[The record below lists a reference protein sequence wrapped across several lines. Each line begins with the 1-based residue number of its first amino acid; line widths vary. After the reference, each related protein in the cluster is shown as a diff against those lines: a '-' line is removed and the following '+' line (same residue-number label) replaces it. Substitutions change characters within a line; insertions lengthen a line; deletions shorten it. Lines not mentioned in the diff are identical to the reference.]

1 MESTPITI
9 ENNESILEET
19 LPDNSILN
27 PKLPMRK
34 KLAVATDVADC
45 LSEFLKTQ
53 KLVKYGLNKKNP
65 EKGYVL
71 VEGWEVLGT
80 MMGIVP
86 ETKIVEEIKN
96 KNRTVGFKAR
106 ATLYLNPV
114 IENGE
119 IVGGTM
125 LSTAEAYATRDG
137 WQKEFF
143 SMASMAQTRALG
155 KAYRMALSWIIE
167 MAGYESTPAEE
178 MPAFENS
185 IENQVNL
192 KPDLKRGEKCYNTII
207 KKEDFKGDK
216 DSHEDIL
223 NYAIG
228 KGYAKNVIFHLK
240 SYLESIT

>member
-1 MESTPITI
+1 MENSPVIVQQ
-9 ENNESILEET
+9 ET

-27 PKLPMRK
+27 PEIPMRK
-34 KLAVATDVADC
+34 KLAVATNVADC

-96 KNRTVGFKAR
+96 KNQTIGFKAR
-106 ATLYLNPV
+106 ATLYLNPI

-185 IENQVNL
+185 HPSNIDLNI

-216 DSHEDIL
+216 DSPEDIL

-228 KGYAKNVIFHLK
+228 KGYAKTVIFHLK